1 MSSINPLD
9 GLAEILRRRIASE
22 AAAKGRKLGGTKEA
36 GGAANAQRP
45 SPEALK
51 QRLAEGIEGIA
62 LDDPERKKKALRVF
76 VEGVLAWQFGD
87 ALLNDPRFAELAGE
101 VQATLEKEPQFVEQL
116 LATLKG
122 PPGKASR

>member
-22 AAAKGRKLGGTKEA
+22 AVAKGRKLGGAKEA
-36 GGAANAQRP
+36 GGAVNAQRA

-87 ALLNDPRFAELAGE
+87 ALLNDRRFAELVSE
-101 VQATLEKEPQFVEQL
+101 VQATLEMEPGFVEQL
-116 LATLKG
+116 LATLKCE
-122 PPGKASR
+122 PEKASR